1 MARNNLAD
9 PNKPTHRLV
18 MKDFPGYTPNVDP
31 HDLPPGVA
39 VTQINA
45 MSLKP
50 GELRVRP
57 GFTVVQFDN
66 S

>member
-1 MARNNLAD
+1 MTRSNTD
-9 PNKPTHRLV
+9 PNKPSGRLI
-18 MKDFPGYTPNVDP
+18 MKDFPGYRPNVDP

-57 GFTVVQFDN
+57 GFAVVQFDT
-66 S
+66 

>member
-1 MARNNLAD
+1 MPRNNNAD

-57 GFTVVQFDN
+57 GFAVVQFDN
-66 S
+66 